1 MDHNT
6 INYGHERCKG
16 SHHLV
21 HLRMRH
27 VLIVGTFLLLEIQ
40 R

>member
-16 SHHLV
+16 SPHLV